1 MAIAGVAD
9 LVRAI
14 REGSIPV
21 EVAYG
26 RIVELVKR
34 TQKTVFGDRA
44 QTAWCLFVCGT
55 GREVKN
61 TTVRLGVGR
70 KVMTWWNGDKM
81 EGEKT

>member
-1 MAIAGVAD
+1 M
-9 LVRAI
+9 RAI

-44 QTAWCLFVCGT
+44 QTAWCLAAAALMMPT
-55 GREVKN
+55 GP
-61 TTVRLGVGR
+61 VR
-70 KVMTWWNGDKM
+70 
-81 EGEKT
+81 